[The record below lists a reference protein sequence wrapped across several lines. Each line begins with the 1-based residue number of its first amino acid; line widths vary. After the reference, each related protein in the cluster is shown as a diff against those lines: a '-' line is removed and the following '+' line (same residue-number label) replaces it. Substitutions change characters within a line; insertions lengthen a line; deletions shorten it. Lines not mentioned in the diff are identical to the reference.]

1 MELSPEETE
10 ALKSFGR
17 ARLNRGTAE
26 FFALR
31 KADDYAFPESN
42 RVPGLSPAT
51 LRRLLDAGLVEVGVH
66 GQGGDFVT
74 LTTAGAKLAD
84 ELLAGE

>member
-1 MELSPEETE
+1 MALSPEETE

-17 ARLNRGTAE
+17 SRLNRGTAE

-42 RVPGLSPAT
+42 RVPGLSPEV
-51 LRRLLDAGLVEVGVH
+51 LRRLIDAGLVEVGVH

-74 LTTAGAKLAD
+74 LTVEGAKLAD

>member
-17 ARLNRGTAE
+17 SRLNRGTAE

-31 KADDYAFPESN
+31 KADEYAFPETG
-42 RVPGLSPAT
+42 RVPGLSPDT
-51 LRRLLDAGLVEVGVH
+51 LRRLIEAGLVEVGVQ

-74 LTTAGAKLAD
+74 LTTAGAELAD
-84 ELLAGE
+84 ELLGDE